1 MGNNKK
7 EDGES
12 TRRAI
17 VVTSERALTSEDLID
32 QVNKRTNWKA
42 SPSEFFDVVVE
53 KGDKRIELKSMGD
66 HAFKSVNVSPQDGEH
81 RHVPIEEDALSELAP
96 ALESL
101 NTTVAWVLADK
112 DKIKTDK

>member
-1 MGNNKK
+1 MGTNKK
-7 EDGES
+7 EDGAS

-17 VVTSERALTSEDLID
+17 VVTSERALTSEELID
-32 QVNKRTNWKA
+32 QVNRQTDWKA
-42 SPSEFFDVVVE
+42 SRSQFLNVVVE
-53 KGDKRIELKSMGD
+53 KGDKKIELKSIGD
-66 HAFKSVNVSPQDGEH
+66 HTFKSVNVSPQDGEH

-101 NTTVAWVLADK
+101 NTTVAWVLAEK